1 MLKRDWKREWIR
13 WVAAGVLLVGCVAR
27 AATEGAPAT
36 GTVEEW
42 LRRARDAQSRG
53 LMKQASEFA
62 GRAIEVGPADPRGY
76 QVRAHLAE
84 RMRQYIQAELDF
96 GRVIELLPDD
106 PASYFQRGLVRLRLL
121 NFAGSAAD
129 FDRCVVL
136 RPAREPELWQRGIAL
151 FYAGRFA
158 EGRRQFESHRTVN
171 PNDVENSA
179 WHFACI
185 SRVDGPGVAR
195 AQWMPVRGDERVPMA
210 EIQELMSGS
219 GSVEA
224 VLEAVEAVTDG
235 AGRSR
240 AQLYGHLYLS
250 MYYGAHGRR
259 EEEAR
264 HAVQAAKA
272 GNGLGLMG
280 DIAQVHSDWVAARL
294 SGR

>member
-1 MLKRDWKREWIR
+1 MAT
-13 WVAAGVLLVGCVAR
+13 WVLVVVVVGWTAR
-27 AATEGAPAT
+27 AATGVAPAER
-36 GTVEEW
+36 TVEDW

-53 LMKQASEFA
+53 LMKQATEFA
-62 GRAIEVGPADPRGY
+62 GRAIEVAPDDPRGY
-76 QVRAHLAE
+76 LVRAHLSE
-84 RMRQYIQAELDF
+84 RTRQYIQAEFDF
-96 GRVIELLPDD
+96 GRVIELRPDD
-106 PASYFQRGLVRLRLL
+106 PASWFQRGLVRLRLL

-129 FDRCVVL
+129 FDRCVAL
-136 RPAREPELWQRGIAL
+136 RPARGPELWQRGIAL

-185 SRVDGPGVAR
+185 SRVEGPGVAR
-195 AQWMPVRGDERVPMA
+195 ARWMPVRGDERVPMA
-210 EIQELMSGS
+210 EIQELMSGA

-224 VLEAVEAVTDG
+224 VLEAVEAVSDG

-240 AQLYGHLYLS
+240 ARLYGHLYLS
-250 MYYGAHGRR
+250 LYHGAHSRL
-259 EEEAR
+259 EDEAH

-294 SGR
+294 GGR